1 MPAVAP
7 APLSPI
13 THVPRGPS
21 QPWWDHL
28 PIHLM
33 PLLRWGILAQPTA
46 GYEQSVAPEHLHFAS
61 NESFDGLT
69 VTDSAWET
77 NLKLD
82 TTQVP
87 LPGMTGHG
95 RKF

>member
-7 APLSPI
+7 TPSLSHHPCAQRPFPA
-13 THVPRGPS
+13 VVGPPS
-21 QPWWDHL
+21 HPPDTPAQ
-28 PIHLM
+28 
-33 PLLRWGILAQPTA
+33 RGILAQPTA
-46 GYEQSVAPEHLHFAS
+46 GYEQSVTPEHLYFAS

-69 VTDSAWET
+69 VTDSTWER
-77 NLKLD
+77 NLKSD